1 MTDTSKDAVARLC
14 LAMINSGNTTTANM
28 LNALADERDRLA
40 TAHTQLQVS
49 LSAANARADQARDA
63 ALVEA
68 AGTLEVQAL
77 DTDAQAKRFRGG
89 SDPWADR
96 TARSRALRNSA
107 AAILALRD
115 KPAPAVTALDQL
127 SKLTFAIQ
135 HNPNCPSPWLIRTPG
150 KSLVIDLKPYA
161 SFGPT
166 EDGYLTN
173 DQLHFGKTFEEAAL
187 RAIAGG
193 GDE

>member
-1 MTDTSKDAVARLC
+1 MTHTTEKLEAM
-14 LAMINSGNTTTANM
+14 LA
-28 LNALADERDRLA
+28 
-40 TAHTQLQVS
+40 
-49 LSAANARADQARDA
+49 AANARADQARDA

-115 KPAPAVTALDQL
+115 KPAPAVTVQ
-127 SKLTFAIQ
+127 
-135 HNPNCPSPWLIRTPG
+135 
-150 KSLVIDLKPYA
+150 
-161 SFGPT
+161 
-166 EDGYLTN
+166 
-173 DQLHFGKTFEEAAL
+173 EAAMVLLDLLKTPLEKAPIEASHIEDVWIATFRKSGFAAVKGFL